1 MSDIDYDK
9 NQVHYIS
16 ATVIVV
22 KDGKYLIAK
31 RANWEKAFPG
41 RWTVPGGKL
50 KILDYI
56 LKEKDSKY
64 QWYNILEDLGKR
76 EVEEEVNLKIKN
88 IDYVT
93 SLVFVRDDQIPVLVI
108 SLWAEPVDENA
119 PVVLDKSLTE
129 YKWVTLEEA
138 KNYDLIEGI
147 YEELEMLEKKLKTGE
162 NQEWKKEHNNP
173 Y

>member
-1 MSDIDYDK
+1 MSDMNYDK
-9 NQVHYIS
+9 NQVHYVS

-22 KDGKYLIAK
+22 KGGKYLIAK
-31 RANWEKAFPG
+31 RADWEKAFPG

-56 LKEKDSKY
+56 LKKKDSKY

-129 YKWVTLEEA
+129 YRWVTLEEA

-147 YEELEMLEKKLKTGE
+147 YEELEMLDKKLKTGK
-162 NQEWKKEHNNP
+162 NQEWKKLK
-173 Y
+173 